1 MSRLTGGRPFARDVA
16 RRIHRRRS
24 HVRCQPTTVSGRTST
39 IADRQF
45 VQMRRK
51 AIQNRRSRACK
62 SGRPFARF
70 IAISCCR
77 SARFSRTRSRCPR
90 SPNASARPT
99 TINSW
104 SMSRSWLA
112 RTRESTRTSC
122 GEGHRTADCSRR
134 RPRTGERRAVNG
146 CGLDTSIVGSPVE
159 RQGEPQFADPVPF
172 LRESGAKDGG
182 PDLSQLEPTDQ
193 LDAPGRG
200 FPESRIR
207 RFADCRSPP
216 ATFVFPRKSARLNHF
231 LDRPTWLRLAPE
243 AQVWELVGTNLR
255 GSQPAVLRSEERRA
269 NCCALASV
277 CGHAN
282 ALSRDGSRLRH
293 SRPTRGASI
302 APSPAVIQGP
312 HPS

>member
-112 RTRESTRTSC
+112 RAPESTRTSC
-122 GEGHRTADCSRR
+122 GEGQTQRSGT
-134 RPRTGERRAVNG
+134 
-146 CGLDTSIVGSPVE
+146 
-159 RQGEPQFADPVPF
+159 EPQ
-172 LRESGAKDGG
+172 R
-182 PDLSQLEPTDQ
+182 
-193 LDAPGRG
+193 R
-200 FPESRIR
+200 SRI
-207 RFADCRSPP
+207 FTTVA
-216 ATFVFPRKSARLNHF
+216 V
-231 LDRPTWLRLAPE
+231 E
-243 AQVWELVGTNLR
+243 AQMQDAEKVSLK
-255 GSQPAVLRSEERRA
+255 RRNVSSA
-269 NCCALASV
+269 CYRTTVVPDAFKRFRAYS
-277 CGHAN
+277 
-282 ALSRDGSRLRH
+282 
-293 SRPTRGASI
+293 
-302 APSPAVIQGP
+302 
-312 HPS
+312 